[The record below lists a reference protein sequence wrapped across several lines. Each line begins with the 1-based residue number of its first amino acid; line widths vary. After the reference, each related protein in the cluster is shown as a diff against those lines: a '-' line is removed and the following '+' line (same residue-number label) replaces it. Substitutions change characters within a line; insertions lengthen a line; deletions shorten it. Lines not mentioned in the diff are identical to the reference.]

1 MVNSQRMSLVD
12 LRSLIESHSQIKNGN
27 DLGHASLV
35 NKVIVG
41 NRELSQITTQDTVT
55 SLNIN
60 DNDKKPESNINH
72 KTRISQFNY
81 LPLVN
86 FPKFTRDSLNERKE
100 HNGIDLIKGAKKD
113 KKKVL
118 LKEADVDGRNGQL
131 RDKCVGIQSSDRKE
145 SEIIEIKDLENLELN
160 LRIKGCLG
168 ILKTEIL
175 TSILKNEFNEED
187 VKITG
192 DSNINE
198 RKIIIEKILSHLIG

>member
-41 NRELSQITTQDTVT
+41 NRELSQITTQDT
-55 SLNIN
+55 
-60 DNDKKPESNINH
+60 
-72 KTRISQFNY
+72 
-81 LPLVN
+81 
-86 FPKFTRDSLNERKE
+86 
-100 HNGIDLIKGAKKD
+100 
-113 KKKVL
+113 
-118 LKEADVDGRNGQL
+118 
-131 RDKCVGIQSSDRKE
+131 
-145 SEIIEIKDLENLELN
+145 EIKDLENLELN